1 MGILR
6 TNTISGIGT
15 DGPVFDGVTRLDTFG
30 YVVPPVGVTSDR
42 TLAGVTTA
50 QGSIRFNTD
59 SQKLEFFAQDQ
70 WFEMVIDT
78 PDLAVGSNT
87 GAGARG
93 VFGGGQAGP
102 ANTNTIEYINI
113 SSTGN
118 SQDFGDLFQTRR
130 LVSSCSSSIRGL
142 FGGGYA
148 PGSVNTIDFITISS
162 TGNAADFGDLT
173 QSRYGPSACSSSTR
187 GIFSGGNTPAV
198 PAPGASNVIDYVT
211 IASTGNAVDFGDLTV
226 SRWYNAS
233 TSSPTRGVI
242 AGGATPGA
250 SNVIDYVT
258 IASTGNAFD
267 FGDLTQGRYGVTSC
281 ANVTRA
287 LFSGG
292 QNPSSYFNIIDY
304 ITISTLGNAVK
315 FGDLTVTRG
324 YLASCSSSTRGVF
337 GGGYTNTP
345 AATLYNTID
354 YVTIL
359 TQGNA
364 VDFGDLFALVN
375 GNAACS
381 NAHGGL

>member
-6 TNTISGIGT
+6 TNKISGLGT
-15 DGPVFDGVTRLDTFG
+15 DGTVFQGVTRFDTQG
-30 YVVPPVGVTSDR
+30 YFVAPSGTTDQR
-42 TLAGVTTA
+42 NAGITTTD
-50 QGSIRFNTD
+50 GTIRFNTD
-59 SQKLEFFAQDQ
+59 SQKLEFYAQSQ
-70 WFEMVIDT
+70 WWEMVIDT
-78 PDLAVGSNT
+78 PNLGVAANT
-87 GAGARG
+87 DAGARG

-102 ANTNTIEYINI
+102 ANTNTIEYITI

-130 LVSSCSSSIRGL
+130 LVSSCSSSTRGL

-148 PGSVNTIDFITISS
+148 PGFINTIDFITISS

-173 QSRYGPSACSSSTR
+173 QSRYGPSACSNSTR
-187 GIFSGGNTPAV
+187 GIFSGGNSPSV

-211 IASTGNAVDFGDLTV
+211 ISSTGNAQDFGDTTV
-226 SRWYNAS
+226 ARWYN
-233 TSSPTRGVI
+233 SSSSSSTRGII
-242 AGGATPGA
+242 AGGVTPAA
-250 SNVIDYVT
+250 SNVIDYIT
-258 IASTGNAFD
+258 ISTLGNAQD
-267 FGDLTQGRYGVTSC
+267 FGDLTQARYGITSC
-281 ANVTRA
+281 ANATRA
-287 LFSGG
+287 LFAGG
-292 QNPSSYFNIIDY
+292 QNPSSYFNTIDY
-304 ITISTLGNAVK
+304 ITISTLGNAVN
-315 FGDLTVTRG
+315 FGSLTVTRG
-324 YLASCSSSTRGVF
+324 YGSSCSSPTRGVF

-364 VDFGDLFALVN
+364 VDFGDLIALIN